1 MRKSTET
8 ILSYVGKDWNL
19 LSSVILSDCPVAIA
33 TRQCVMNV
41 IRASLLETFC
51 FVFVIVFYGNGFLWL
66 VLVSVASSH
75 QRRPEQGNFY
85 LWSTASL
92 ESSRSAALLRRST
105 ALKQWT

>member
-8 ILSYVGKDWNL
+8 ILSYVGKDWNS

-75 QRRPEQGNFY
+75 VLSRTHGVV
-85 LWSTASL
+85 
-92 ESSRSAALLRRST
+92 SSCPLHG
-105 ALKQWT
+105 

>member
-1 MRKSTET
+1 MALNGET
-8 ILSYVGKDWNL
+8 KFADHSFLSYVGKDWNS
-19 LSSVILSDCPVAIA
+19 LSSVILSDYPVAIA

-66 VLVSVASSH
+66 VLVSVASSR

-85 LWSTASL
+85 LWSTAC
-92 ESSRSAALLRRST
+92 
-105 ALKQWT
+105 